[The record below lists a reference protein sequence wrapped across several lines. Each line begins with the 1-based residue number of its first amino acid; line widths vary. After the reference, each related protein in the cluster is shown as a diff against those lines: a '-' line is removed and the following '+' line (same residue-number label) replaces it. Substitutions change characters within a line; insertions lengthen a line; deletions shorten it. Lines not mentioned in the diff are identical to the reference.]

1 MISQSAIALLIVLF
15 ALSNSQ
21 IVADYTGGAKT
32 MSVALAMAG
41 IDYDIPLY
49 VTTSTNRENLIRV
62 ECGEATERAR
72 TASIT
77 VERKIEQFLP
87 LLLQQYNYSG
97 AIAELKNLLQSAE
110 LPTES
115 RQRIRELKDC
125 CSGFDAWNRC
135 NHNQAWQLLQP
146 YMKRQEICDLGI
158 FLKRVMGSRAAID
171 EKFTTTSG
179 INDHGYEIVEDL
191 LLNAERRASQELYDD
206 AAGRLYRALELLAQI
221 RLLQAYKIKTGDV
234 DIQKLPEFLREKY
247 LDPAISSKDGKIQ
260 LPLTK
265 SYVLLSELLDQPL
278 GNLYQQQA
286 AKIQN
291 ALPIC
296 NYSLLAHGFE
306 PVTKENY
313 QKFSG
318 VVVSFIQTS
327 ITKLTPPKLQL
338 PPTQLPRSL
347 SI

>member
-1 MISQSAIALLIVLF
+1 
-15 ALSNSQ
+15 
-21 IVADYTGGAKT
+21 

-41 IDYDIPLY
+41 IDYHIPLY
-49 VTTSTNRENLIRV
+49 VTTSTNPENLIRV

-72 TASIT
+72 TTSIT

-110 LPTES
+110 LPAES

-125 CSGFDAWNRC
+125 CSGFDAWNRF
-135 NHNQAWQLLQP
+135 NHNEAWQLLQP
-146 YMKRQEICDLGI
+146 YMKRQGIRNLGI
-158 FLKRVMGSRAAID
+158 FLKCLMGSRAAVD

-179 INDHGYEIVEDL
+179 INGHGYEIVEDL
-191 LLNAERRASQELYDD
+191 LLNAERLATQKHYD
-206 AAGRLYRALELLAQI
+206 AVGRLYRVLELLAQI
-221 RLLQAYKIKTGDV
+221 CLQKYKIKTGDV
-234 DIQKLPEFLREKY
+234 DLQKLPEFLREKY
-247 LDPAISSKDGKIQ
+247 LDPTQPSKDGKIQ

-265 SYVLLSELLDQPL
+265 SYVLLSELLNQPL
-278 GNLYQQQA
+278 GSLYQQQA

-291 ALPIC
+291 ALQIR
-296 NYSLLAHGFE
+296 NYSLFAHGFE
-306 PVTKENY
+306 TITKENY
-313 QKFSG
+313 QDFSE
-318 VVVSFIQTS
+318 VVVGFIQTS
-327 ITKLTPPKLQL
+327 IAMIVPPKLKL